1 MAPLDGMD
9 QDLRLA
15 VRRTRAF
22 GIARVALRLADLEG
36 LEGGAYGPARDDVYD
51 DQAILLVARL
61 RLWMGDEEVALA
73 LAGVWTD
80 SFCHQPD
87 PQAARR
93 VAHEVR
99 VRWRSQ
105 PEPARA
111 RDVALVAHAG
121 VVDKA
126 GKPYIEHPAR
136 VAQAVQGDD
145 AKAVAWLHDVVEDT
159 PITLDDLRLGGFSGR
174 VVRGVDA
181 MTHREWEEYLSF
193 VRRAALDPVA
203 RQVKLADVR
212 DNMDLGRLAG
222 QGPEA
227 LEAGRR
233 RIREKYEPALRV
245 LKGEDE

>member
-1 MAPLDGMD
+1 M
-9 QDLRLA
+9 
-15 VRRTRAF
+15 
-22 GIARVALRLADLEG
+22 
-36 LEGGAYGPARDDVYD
+36 
-51 DQAILLVARL
+51 
-61 RLWMGDEEVALA
+61 
-73 LAGVWTD
+73 
-80 SFCHQPD
+80 
-87 PQAARR
+87 
-93 VAHEVR
+93 
-99 VRWRSQ
+99 
-105 PEPARA
+105 
-111 RDVALVAHAG
+111 
-121 VVDKA
+121 DKA

-181 MTHREWEEYLSF
+181 MTHREGEEYLSF